1 LLIRRL
7 WLSFW
12 YTPRKGADVMA
23 LNGPTF
29 GGRIQ
34 RVKRGRIRAS
44 TAALSVAVCLAI
56 AAGAMWVRSLS
67 TADAWPLFVHRSGV
81 QVQSWDGR
89 VFCSAVEMRG
99 FAPGS
104 MARLSLG
111 VLNGSASSNL
121 PVLPSGGG
129 MRLSADLGFYAG
141 GVRNGFG
148 FGRSEAII
156 TPGTAFFRARVIAI
170 PYWVLVATPLLI
182 GAAAAKL
189 GSRRRHAAGMC
200 RKCGYDLRATPDRC
214 PECGTIPSGR
224 PVEPAP
230 SNTNPLARQKIAR

>member
-1 LLIRRL
+1 
-7 WLSFW
+7 
-12 YTPRKGADVMA
+12 
-23 LNGPTF
+23 
-29 GGRIQ
+29 
-34 RVKRGRIRAS
+34 VKRRRISRSRIVLS
-44 TAALSVAVCLAI
+44 TAVILAI
-56 AAGAMWVRSLS
+56 AAGAMWIRSLS

-89 VFCSAVEMRG
+89 LFCSLVEMRG

-104 MARLSLG
+104 MARLSFG

-148 FGRSEAII
+148 FGRTEAMI
-156 TPGTAFFRARVIAI
+156 TPGTAFFRARVISI
-170 PYWVLVATPLLI
+170 PYWLLVATPLLI
-182 GAAAAKL
+182 GVAAAKL
-189 GSRRRHAAGMC
+189 GSRRRHAAGLC

-214 PECGTIPSGR
+214 PECGTIPSSR
-224 PVEPAP
+224 AADPTP
-230 SNTNPLARQKIAR
+230 SPTANSTLQKWAK